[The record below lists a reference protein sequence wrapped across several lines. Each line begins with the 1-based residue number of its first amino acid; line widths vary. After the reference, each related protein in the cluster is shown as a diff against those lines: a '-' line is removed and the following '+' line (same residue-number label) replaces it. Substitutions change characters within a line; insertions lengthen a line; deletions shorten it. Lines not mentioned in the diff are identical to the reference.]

1 MKTLNSKT
9 GNGMTAVAAL
19 LILMASF
26 STISKGENPG
36 TEAIENE
43 SELIVESWMTDNSFW
58 YGLVENEKAEPAMRI
73 ESWMNSSSYWGESN
87 IAEEIETLPALAIEN
102 WMADNTYWNGRPEN
116 EEAEPAIVIESW
128 MMSSAY
134 WNGSTDATA
143 VTESSLPVESWMNNS
158 AYWTGTNVQINS
170 TSQMANI

>member
-43 SELIVESWMTDNSFW
+43 SELIVESWMTDNTYW
-58 YGLVENEKAEPAMRI
+58 NGRVENEKAEPAMR
-73 ESWMNSSSYWGESN
+73 
-87 IAEEIETLPALAIEN
+87 
-102 WMADNTYWNGRPEN
+102 
-116 EEAEPAIVIESW
+116 IESW